1 MASKKLI
8 LGKKHIAPP
17 PCESASDKVKA
28 DYYEKHDPI
37 DLIDAGYFEEDGI
50 YKGNKRMVDLRPQR
64 GLITIPIQEKIAR
77 KLYRIARRSGCTPSD
92 LATHWLAKSLPPKS
106 RAS

>member
-1 MASKKLI
+1 MASKKI
-8 LGKKHIAPP
+8 IIRKKHIAPP
-17 PCESASDKVKA
+17 PSERASDKVKA

-64 GLITIPIQEKIAR
+64 GLIAIPIQEKIAR
-77 KLYRIARRSGCTPSD
+77 KLYRIARHSGCTLSD
-92 LATHWLAKSLPPKS
+92 LATSWLAKELHPKS